1 MKLKLNTKDES
12 LREILGNGKH
22 YFVPM
27 FQRDYS
33 WEYEHWEM
41 LWDDIQFIINNQDE
55 YHYMGYLVLQ
65 ETDNQGFKII
75 DGQQRLTTFSLFTLA
90 AIKCLQN
97 ADLDE
102 SRRISVLRR
111 SFIKSEGPTLREV
124 NTIKLNRNNDYYY
137 NEAVIGN
144 ELPKRGKKKT
154 VILMG
159 KALAYFEKV
168 LKQKTGEEI
177 GRIIEVISQNL
188 LFTTIYIGDELNAY
202 KVFETL
208 NARGAQL
215 SSGDLLKNYIFSII
229 DSKGDTPSDV
239 LDRLEQ
245 KWESIGE
252 DIGDNH
258 YTDYI
263 LMQWNATHK
272 IVRKT
277 ALFKNIRQEIKT
289 TDQANAYLNT
299 LAQNSQ
305 LYSALLNPD
314 SEFWKEHPDYLRI
327 KQDLEFFKLFH
338 IKQPIS
344 LFYIA
349 YLKQANDF
357 TRILRWVKVLSLRY
371 NVIARGH
378 TGEQE
383 ELYNAICL
391 MINNG
396 DSTSDIKQKILEL
409 YPEDEKFKQLF
420 KDKSMPTQQS
430 NKKARYLLARL
441 SEQGGNPVDEAIL
454 TVEHILPL
462 NPNEQWIDSFG
473 DNWQLFNKRLG
484 NMALVTKT
492 MNKELGQKAFEA
504 KRDLLEQ
511 SPYAVNA
518 HIQEYDEWNSQTVES
533 RQGKL
538 ANMAA
543 HLWRID

>member
-22 YFVPM
+22 YFVPK

-41 LWDDIQFIINNQDE
+41 LWDDIQFIISNPDE

-65 ETDNQGFKII
+65 ETDKQGFKII
-75 DGQQRLTTFSLFTLA
+75 DGQQRLTTFSLFILA
-90 AIKCLQN
+90 AIKCLKN
-97 ADLDE
+97 SDIDE
-102 SRRISVLRR
+102 KRRIDVLHR

-137 NEAVIGN
+137 DEAVNGN

-159 KALAYFEKV
+159 KALTYFEKV

-177 GRIIEVISQNL
+177 GRIIEIISQNL

-215 SSGDLLKNYIFSII
+215 SSGDLLKNHIFSII
-229 DSKGDTPSDV
+229 DSKEDTPDEV

-245 KWESIGE
+245 KWEAIGE

-263 LMQWNATHK
+263 LTQWNATHK

-289 TDQANAYLNT
+289 TDQASGYLNT

-314 SEFWKEHPDYLRI
+314 SEFWKEHSDYLRI
-327 KQDLEFFKLFH
+327 KQDLEFFKLFN

-349 YLKQANDF
+349 YLKKADDF
-357 TRILRWVKVLSLRY
+357 TKILRWVKVLSLRY
-371 NVIARGH
+371 NVISRGH

-383 ELYNAICL
+383 DLYNSICL
-391 MINNG
+391 MINDG
-396 DSTSDIKQKILEL
+396 KSTSDVKQKLLGL
-409 YPEDEKFKQLF
+409 YPDDEKFKQLF
-420 KDKSMPTQQS
+420 KDKTMPTQQS

-441 SEQGGNPVDEAIL
+441 SEQDGNPVDEATL

-462 NPNEQWIDSFG
+462 HPNEHWVDSFG
-473 DNWQLFNKRLG
+473 DNWQLFNQRLG

-492 MNKELGQKAFEA
+492 LNKELGQQAFEE
-504 KRDLLEQ
+504 KQQLLKNT
-511 SPYAVNA
+511 SFTVNA
-518 HIQEYDEWNSQTVES
+518 HLQEYDEWNSQTVQS

-538 ANMAA
+538 ATMAA